1 MVSHLRMVLLGFLV
15 VVVGISSGAYGAI
28 SNDILKNI
36 ERINKRG
43 PYLGIVVP
51 NSFEMDPLL
60 QSPSFVVDDH
70 FPYLDVSGKYMSFSL
85 VCHMRIQFLICFVHV
100 FICLGGM
107 EYSSISLGLGGVFH
121 SYIKNK
127 NFLDEYSL

>member
-28 SNDILKNI
+28 SHGITKKI

-51 NSFEMDPLL
+51 NSFERDPLL
-60 QSPSFVVDDH
+60 QSPSFVADDH
-70 FPYLDVSGKYMSFSL
+70 FPYLDFSGKFEFQFSL
-85 VCHMRIQFLICFVHV
+85 SPGDI
-100 FICLGGM
+100 
-107 EYSSISLGLGGVFH
+107 ISYLFFYL
-121 SYIKNK
+121 
-127 NFLDEYSL
+127 